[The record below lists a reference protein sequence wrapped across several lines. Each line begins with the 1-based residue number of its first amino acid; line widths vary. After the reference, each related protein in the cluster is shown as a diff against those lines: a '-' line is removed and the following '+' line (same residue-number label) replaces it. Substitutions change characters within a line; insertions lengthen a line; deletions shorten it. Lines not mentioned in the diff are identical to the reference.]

1 MDHLLLAASFNHVCQ
16 GRVRC
21 AILLPSP
28 TRSLGCSTTR
38 SPAAKPRDGLGRA
51 VVAVSNLDR
60 DALSSVS
67 VVGNALRLRMVRAL
81 GRPAREN
88 WSELWD
94 DLEPL
99 LAASAKPERPS
110 RPRIVRSISSEED
123 MERPSISTFLS
134 AVLEADGTV
143 GGVLCIVSETTEL
156 VRAVAALRESEAR
169 LRELNETLEQRI
181 LDTLGN
187 SNRRR
192 PHSIR
197 RRRWRRSDS

>member
-1 MDHLLLAASFNHVCQ
+1 MPRA
-16 GRVRC
+16 G
-21 AILLPSP
+21 
-28 TRSLGCSTTR
+28 SLR
-38 SPAAKPRDGLGRA
+38 NPAALAYPVARVQHHPVARSEPRDGLGRA

-123 MERPSISTFLS
+123 MERPSISMFLS

-143 GGVLCIVSETTEL
+143 GGVLCSW
-156 VRAVAALRESEAR
+156 S
-169 LRELNETLEQRI
+169 
-181 LDTLGN
+181 G
-187 SNRRR
+187 
-192 PHSIR
+192 P
-197 RRRWRRSDS
+197 